1 MTETLARPVTRSEG
15 SKRSFRK
22 EGEDTKNE
30 TDGNCDSGENPLTW
44 GESPGDG
51 PVSTKK
57 QET

>member
-1 MTETLARPVTRSEG
+1 MTETLGRPVTRSEG
-15 SKRSFRK
+15 SKRSLRK

-30 TDGNCDSGENPLTW
+30 TDGNCGSGKNPLTW
-44 GESPGDG
+44 GESPGDR